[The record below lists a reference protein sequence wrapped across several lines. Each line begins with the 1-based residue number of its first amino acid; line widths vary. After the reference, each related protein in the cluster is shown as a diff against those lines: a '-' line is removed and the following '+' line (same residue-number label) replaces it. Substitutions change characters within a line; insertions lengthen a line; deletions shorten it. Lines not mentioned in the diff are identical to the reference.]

1 MIGYVGFSA
10 YRSELYYACAFP
22 WYEFDFGM
30 TIDARYNFGL
40 SNVYDEEGSPNNT
53 MFMLSLGYKFDL

>member
-1 MIGYVGFSA
+1 MSLI
-10 YRSELYYACAFP
+10 
-22 WYEFDFGM
+22 FGM